1 MQPDSNF
8 DSTLYKVFHPDK
20 FDVSQL
26 NLAPVGEVD
35 ERARYYG
42 RGHRTV
48 SLGPTA
54 GRASL
59 VPHHNLRIIFSCF
72 CVIVC

>member
-1 MQPDSNF
+1 MVFHLFSCLFQPDSSF

-26 NLAPVGEVD
+26 NPAPVGEVD

-42 RGHRTV
+42 RGQRTV
-48 SLGPTA
+48 TG
-54 GRASL
+54 ASSFLIIMLDYFFL
-59 VPHHNLRIIFSCF
+59 VF
-72 CVIVC
+72 V